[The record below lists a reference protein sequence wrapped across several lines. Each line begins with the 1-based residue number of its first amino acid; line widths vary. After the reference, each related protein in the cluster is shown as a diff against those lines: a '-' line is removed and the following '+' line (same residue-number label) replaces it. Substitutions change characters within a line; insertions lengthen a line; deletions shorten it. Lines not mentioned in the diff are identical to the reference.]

1 MKIVF
6 FGTPE
11 FALPALERLIESKHP
26 IVLVVTQ
33 PDKPKGRGNKVVP
46 SPVKE
51 MALRHGI
58 EVLEPVKLI
67 KEGLAERIRAVG
79 ADLAVVA
86 AYGRILPAE
95 ILQAPRLGCIN
106 IHPSMLPEYRG
117 PAPIQRAILDGH
129 EETGVSLM
137 MLVEEM
143 DAGPI
148 VAQQP
153 VEILGDDDTRSLM
166 DMTGVIGADMLLR
179 VINEADVTGHIDS
192 EPQDDEDA
200 TYAPPLEKEEGLI
213 PWADPTMRIMCRL
226 RALTPWPGVFT
237 YIKGERLLIVA
248 QAEPLWEN
256 EAEELGEKN
265 KAKPGTVTS
274 IKPGFG
280 FTVKTGDGHL
290 LVTAVKPEGR
300 KPMDAHA
307 FAIGRGINEGDRLGE
322 KKALNFLK

>member
-11 FALPALERLIESKHP
+11 FALPALERLIESKHE
-26 IVLVVTQ
+26 VALVVTQ
-33 PDKPKGRGNKVVP
+33 PDRPKGRGQKLVA

-51 MALRHGI
+51 MAIEHGV
-58 EVLEPVKLI
+58 EVIEPVKLRA
-67 KEGLAERIRAVG
+67 EGVAEKIREIG

-86 AYGRILPAE
+86 AYGRILPVE
-95 ILQAPRLGCIN
+95 VLQATRLGCIN

-117 PAPIQRAILDGH
+117 PAPIQRAILDGRD
-129 EETGVSLM
+129 ETGVSLM

-148 VAQQP
+148 VAQQT
-153 VEILGDDDTRSLM
+153 VEILGDDDARSLT
-166 DMTGVIGADMLLR
+166 DMTGVLGADMLLR
-179 VINEADVTGHIDS
+179 VIDEAEKTGAIDA
-192 EPQDDEDA
+192 EPQDDSEA
-200 TYAPPLEKEEGLI
+200 TYAPPLTKEEGLI
-213 PWADPTMRIMCRL
+213 PWTDPTNRIMYRL
-226 RALTPWPGVFT
+226 RALTPWPGAFT
-237 YIKGERLLIVA
+237 YIAGERLLIIT

-256 EAEELGEKN
+256 EAEELGEAN
-265 KAKPGTVTS
+265 KALPGTVTS
-274 IKPGFG
+274 LKPGFG

-307 FAIGRGINEGDRLGE
+307 FVIGRGINEGDKLGP
-322 KKALNFLK
+322 KKE